1 MTGRYDDIIDRPH
14 PVSRRHPQM
23 TMSGRAAQFSSFAA
37 LSGYEDAVRETAR
50 QTDRRVELSEDA
62 KARLNEKL
70 RFLADLREARPSAA
84 FTCFAQGRRRVRRA
98 HRIHPA
104 HRRICPH
111 RTADRRHV
119 LFHRRYLR
127 DRQRKLSGFRRPVF
141 CACRVAPDRFA
152 RAVFPPQGTARA

>member
-62 KARLNEKL
+62 LALIDAITSRIAAMDEAAQAEFTALLNEIFPIFMTEDNVEQTEIVIELKVKGDDSIYRL
-70 RFLADLREARPSAA
+70 ERYTFRLEDGVWYFTSLAAN
-84 FTCFAQGRRRVRRA
+84 
-98 HRIHPA
+98 
-104 HRRICPH
+104 
-111 RTADRRHV
+111 
-119 LFHRRYLR
+119 
-127 DRQRKLSGFRRPVF
+127 
-141 CACRVAPDRFA
+141 
-152 RAVFPPQGTARA
+152 